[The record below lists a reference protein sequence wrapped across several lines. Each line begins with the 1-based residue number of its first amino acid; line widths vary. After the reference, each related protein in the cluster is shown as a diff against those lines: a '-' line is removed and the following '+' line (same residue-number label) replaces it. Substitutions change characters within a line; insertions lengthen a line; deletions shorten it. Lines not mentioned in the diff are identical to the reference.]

1 MSSIK
6 SLVTVARTALSFPV
20 FPFFRESHFPIF
32 RAKSVA
38 TAPQPQTAPEKPI
51 ASASSD
57 YQEHD
62 L

>member
-6 SLVTVARTALSFPV
+6 SLVTVARIAVTFPV
-20 FPFFRESHFPIF
+20 FPFFREAHFPIVS
-32 RAKSVA
+32 AKSVA
-38 TAPQPQTAPEKPI
+38 TAPQPQTTPKKAI